1 MALVA
6 SGVEVSPVAE
16 RMESSER
23 PTHQPA
29 AAPAHAH
36 THARTHSRK
45 YSPVALGERLH
56 VGNGDEFGELSFHPD
71 DQVDRNSDD
80 NIELGRG
87 V

>member
-16 RMESSER
+16 RMEGSER

-29 AAPAHAH
+29 AAPAH
-36 THARTHSRK
+36 THANTHSRK
-45 YSPVALGERLH
+45 YSPVALGERLQ
-56 VGNGDEFGELSFHPD
+56 VGNWDEFGELSFHPD
-71 DQVDRNSDD
+71 DQVDRNRDD
-80 NIELGRG
+80 NTELGRG